1 MVEKF
6 THLAYNVA
14 GNTGG
19 LAVAGKRYASRPVPV
34 TLYAQGK
41 LGREVWTFRKH
52 QFFAPAA
59 RGRWEKQSQDGE
71 KKKGGQGA

>member
-6 THLAYNVA
+6 TLLAYNVA

-41 LGREVWTFRKH
+41 LGREVWTFQNLIYLLQGELARL
-52 QFFAPAA
+52 AA
-59 RGRWEKQSQDGE
+59 QSQDGE